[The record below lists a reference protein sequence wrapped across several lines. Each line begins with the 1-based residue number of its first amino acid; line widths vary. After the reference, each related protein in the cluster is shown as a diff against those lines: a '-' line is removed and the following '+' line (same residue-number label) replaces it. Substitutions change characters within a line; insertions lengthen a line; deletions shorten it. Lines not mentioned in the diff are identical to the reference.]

1 MTVLRRQLLRIA
13 TGAAA
18 LPIASHFARADA
30 FPGRP
35 VHVVIGFPPGGIGS
49 FTVGLIGESFQQKL
63 GQPLVVDYHPGAGG
77 NIGAALAV
85 KAAADGY
92 TLLSTSPSNAIS
104 ATLYKNLPFDFTRDM
119 AMVAGILR
127 APLVLL
133 TNPSFETA
141 NLADLI
147 AYAKAN
153 PGKLNMASSGN
164 GSTPHL
170 AGELFKML
178 TGLSM
183 VHVPYPGEAPA
194 LADLMAGRTQ
204 VMFAN
209 VTSSIGFIR
218 DRRLRALAVTAA
230 TASPTLPGIPPLA
243 SAVPGY
249 DVTAWYALSAPKAT
263 PAATITTLNK
273 TVNAILADPAIVGRM
288 TELGGAPM
296 VASPSELTAFLVAET
311 EKWAKVV
318 KFSGARV
325 D

>member
-1 MTVLRRQLLRIA
+1 MTLLRRQLLQIA
-13 TGAAA
+13 TGAA
-18 LPIASHFARADA
+18 LFPIASHVARADA
-30 FPGRP
+30 FPDRP

-77 NIGAALAV
+77 NIGAAVAA

-104 ATLYKNLPFDFTRDM
+104 ATLYKNLPFDFIRDM
-119 AMVAGILR
+119 AMVAGIIR

-133 TNPSFETA
+133 TNPSFETM

-170 AGELFKML
+170 TGELFKMM
-178 TGLSM
+178 TGLAM

-204 VMFAN
+204 IMFAN
-209 VTSSIGFIR
+209 VTSAIGFIR

-230 TASPTLPGIPPLA
+230 TASPALPGIPPIA

-249 DVTAWYALSAPKAT
+249 DVSAWYALSAPKAT
-263 PAATITTLNK
+263 PAATIATLNK
-273 TVNAILADPAIVGRM
+273 TVNASLAEPAIVARI
-288 TELGGAPM
+288 TELGGTPM
-296 VASPSELTAFLVAET
+296 VVSPSELDAFVVAET
-311 EKWAKVV
+311 DKWAKVV
-318 KFSGARV
+318 KFSGAQV
-325 D
+325 E

>member
-1 MTVLRRQLLRIA
+1 MALLRRQFLQVA

-18 LPIASHFARADA
+18 LPIASHFARADT
-30 FPGRP
+30 FPDRP
-35 VHVVIGFPPGGIGS
+35 VHIVIGFPPGGIGS
-49 FTVGLIGESFQQKL
+49 LTVGLIGESFQQKL
-63 GQPLVVDYHPGAGG
+63 GQSFVVDYHPGAGG

-92 TLLSTSPSNAIS
+92 TLLSTSASNAIS
-104 ATLYKNLPFDFTRDM
+104 ATLYKNLPFDFIRDM
-119 AMVAGILR
+119 AMVAGIIR

-133 TNPSFETA
+133 TNPSFEA
-141 NLADLI
+141 MNLTDLI

-153 PGKLNMASSGN
+153 PGKLNVASSGN

-170 AGELFKML
+170 ASELFKMM
-178 TGLSM
+178 TGLAM

-194 LADLMAGRTQ
+194 LTDLIAGRTQ
-204 VMFAN
+204 LMFAN

-230 TASPTLPGIPPLA
+230 AASPALAGIPPIA

-249 DVTAWYALSAPKAT
+249 DVIAWYGLSAPKAT
-263 PAATITTLNK
+263 PAATIATLNK
-273 TVNAILADPAIVGRM
+273 AINASLAEPAIVTRIA
-288 TELGGAPM
+288 ELGGTPM
-296 VASPSELTAFLVAET
+296 VASPGELDAFVVAET
-311 EKWAKVV
+311 KKWAEVV
-318 KFSGARV
+318 KFSGAQV

>member
-1 MTVLRRQLLRIA
+1 MTLLRRQLLQIA
-13 TGAAA
+13 TGAAVF
-18 LPIASHFARADA
+18 PIASHVARADA
-30 FPGRP
+30 FPDRP
-35 VHVVIGFPPGGIGS
+35 VHIVIGFPPGGIGS
-49 FTVGLIGESFQQKL
+49 FTAGLIGESFQQKL

-77 NIGAALAV
+77 NIGAALAA

-104 ATLYKNLPFDFTRDM
+104 ATLYKNLPFNFTRDM
-119 AMVAGILR
+119 AMVTGIIR

-133 TNPSFETA
+133 TNPSFETM

-170 AGELFKML
+170 AGELFKMM
-178 TGLSM
+178 TGLAM

-209 VTSSIGFIR
+209 VTSSIGFIH

-230 TASPTLPGIPPLA
+230 TASPALPGIPPIA

-249 DVTAWYALSAPKAT
+249 DVIAWYALSAPKAT
-263 PAATITTLNK
+263 PAASITTLN
-273 TVNAILADPAIVGRM
+273 TTINAILAEPAIVARI

-296 VASPSELTAFLVAET
+296 VQSPSELDAFVAAET
-311 EKWAKVV
+311 NKWAEVIR
-318 KFSGARV
+318 FSGAQV

>member
-1 MTVLRRQLLRIA
+1 MTLVRRQLLQIA
-13 TGAAA
+13 AGAAA

-30 FPGRP
+30 FPDRP

-77 NIGAALAV
+77 NIGTALAT

-92 TLLSTSPSNAIS
+92 TILSTSPSNAIS
-104 ATLYKNLPFDFTRDM
+104 ATLYKNLPFDFIRDM
-119 AMVAGILR
+119 AMVAGIIR

-133 TNPSFETA
+133 TNPSFEA
-141 NLADLI
+141 KSLSDLI

-170 AGELFKML
+170 AGELFKMM
-178 TGLSM
+178 TGLAM
-183 VHVPYPGEAPA
+183 VHVPYAGEAPA
-194 LADLMAGRTQ
+194 LADLIAGRTQ

-209 VTSSIGFIR
+209 VTSAIGFIR

-230 TASPTLPGIPPLA
+230 TASPALPGILPIA

-249 DVTAWYALSAPKAT
+249 DVSAWYALSAPRAT

-273 TVNAILADPAIVGRM
+273 AINASLAEPAIVNRII
-288 TELGGAPM
+288 EVGGAPM
-296 VASPSELTAFLVAET
+296 VQSPSELDAFVVAET
-311 EKWAKVV
+311 KKWAEVV
-318 KFSGARV
+318 RFSGAQV